1 MAAKS
6 TSPSSSRVNARR
18 MISEKCSFFRAADFL
33 SFSFRA
39 SGIFAVMVFMS
50 YRMYYDGSPVVKG
63 GLFSKPIRPP
73 GHLRCA
79 SYATP
84 VASVGLTQIS
94 PRKTQNH
101 SRTPSRQN
109 AQSNSRRNAAS
120 LRALRYEPEAR
131 LKNGSSRRLTLPYS
145 RPARQRDTPQKN
157 DFAVHDFAK
166 PSPALI
172 ETPLHDPRGSAPAA
186 QALHGLN
193 VAACRKSST
202 FLVATMAPCL
212 TAMASIK
219 LSQSA

>member
-1 MAAKS
+1 MCFLRHARGFGWLDPNIPSEDAK
-6 TSPSSSRVNARR
+6 P
-18 MISEKCSFFRAADFL
+18 L
-33 SFSFRA
+33 S
-39 SGIFAVMVFMS
+39 
-50 YRMYYDGSPVVKG
+50 DT
-63 GLFSKPIRPP
+63 
-73 GHLRCA
+73 
-79 SYATP
+79 TP
-84 VASVGLTQIS
+84 
-94 PRKTQNH
+94 
-101 SRTPSRQN
+101 QN

-186 QALHGLN
+186 QELHGLN